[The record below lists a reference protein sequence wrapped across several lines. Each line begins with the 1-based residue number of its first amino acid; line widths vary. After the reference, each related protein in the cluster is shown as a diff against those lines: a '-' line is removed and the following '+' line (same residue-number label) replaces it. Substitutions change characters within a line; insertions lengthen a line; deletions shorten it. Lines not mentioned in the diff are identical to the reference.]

1 MPESHSHG
9 KLTAGGSPV
18 TVRHREVSVNM
29 LPNDFLLG
37 NFKLEF
43 FLKRLIHNVN
53 LEDFSGNSS
62 SSSSKGPTMSGGSL
76 CCDARKLNISKVAF
90 LIRKKMKEK
99 YN

>member
-18 TVRHREVSVNM
+18 TVRQGEVSVNM

-43 FLKRLIHNVN
+43 FLNV
-53 LEDFSGNSS
+53 
-62 SSSSKGPTMSGGSL
+62 
-76 CCDARKLNISKVAF
+76 
-90 LIRKKMKEK
+90 
-99 YN
+99 